1 MMKNQRGF
9 TLAEM
14 IVGVALMGIL
24 GMVAASFFVFTAKTK
39 TEITNEIEDKVDSI
53 LAERMILRD
62 LKNSEPSFNNLTVT
76 DDNGRRF
83 FDYVSDVSG
92 SSMDNS
98 ERKLT
103 LELGRR
109 NEFIFIATAERKG
122 GTMLYTPAAAY
133 EVGNPP
139 GDPRQ
144 AASLNFVSLN
154 KNNEVTFANDKIW
167 IGGNVVMLDTPTAVR
182 EMTSSGPDYSK
193 PARSP
198 IFMGVVTNSGAS
210 TLIRLSLGNLIDMTH
225 PMYPNET
232 ITSEDKFLR
241 DIPPMGGAAPL
252 VRLKVVNIIKY
263 HLAKDQTGKQINL
276 WRSVYGLQGFAQSQL
291 FAYDVQKVEFSR
303 KDATDSLIYFKI
315 YRPEKK

>member
-14 IVGVALMGIL
+14 IVGVALMGIM

-62 LKNSEPSFNNLTVT
+62 LKNSEPSFNNLNVL
-76 DDNGRRF
+76 DDYGRRF
-83 FDYVSDVSG
+83 FDYVSDASETAV
-92 SSMDNS
+92 DNS

-103 LELGRR
+103 LEAGRR
-109 NEFIFIATAERKG
+109 HEVIFIATAERKG
-122 GTMLYTPAAAY
+122 GTILYTPASAY
-133 EVGNPP
+133 KVGNPP
-139 GDPRQ
+139 ADPRQ

-154 KNNEVTFANDKIW
+154 KDNEVTFANDKIW
-167 IGGNVVMLDTPTAVR
+167 VGGNVVMLDTPTTVR
-182 EMTSSGPDYSK
+182 EMTSMGPDYTK

-198 IFMGVVTNSGAS
+198 IFLGVVPNAGAS
-210 TLIRLSLGNLIDMTH
+210 TLLRLNLGNLIDMSN

-232 ITSEDKFLR
+232 ITNEDKFLR

-263 HLAKDQTGKQINL
+263 YLAKDQSGKQINL
-276 WRSVYGLQGFAQSQL
+276 WRSVYGLQGFAQGQL
-291 FAYDVQKVEFSR
+291 FAYDVEKVEFSR
-303 KDATDSLIYFKI
+303 KDAKDSLIYFKI
-315 YRPEKK
+315 VRPEKK

>member
-14 IVGVALMGIL
+14 IVGVALMGIM

-62 LKNSEPSFNNLTVT
+62 LKNSEPSFNNLNVL
-76 DDNGRRF
+76 DDYGRRF
-83 FDYVSDVSG
+83 FDYVSDASETAV
-92 SSMDNS
+92 DNS

-103 LELGRR
+103 LEAGRR
-109 NEFIFIATAERKG
+109 HEVIFIATAERKG
-122 GTMLYTPAAAY
+122 GTILYTPASAY

-139 GDPRQ
+139 ADPRQ

-167 IGGNVVMLDTPTAVR
+167 VGGNVVMLDTPTTVR

-198 IFMGVVTNSGAS
+198 IFLGVVPNSGAS
-210 TLIRLSLGNLIDMTH
+210 TLVRLSLGNLIDMSN

-232 ITSEDKFLR
+232 ITNEDKFLR

-263 HLAKDQTGKQINL
+263 YLAKDQSGKQINL
-276 WRSVYGLQGFAQSQL
+276 WRSVYGLQGFNQGQL

-303 KDATDSLIYFKI
+303 KDAKDALIYFKI
-315 YRPEKK
+315 VRPEKK

>member
-14 IVGVALMGIL
+14 IVGVALMGIM

-62 LKNSEPSFNNLTVT
+62 LKNSEPSFNNLTVL
-76 DDNGRRF
+76 DDYGRRF
-83 FDYVSDVSG
+83 FDFVSDASETAV
-92 SSMDNS
+92 DNS

-103 LELGRR
+103 LEPGRR
-109 NEFIFIATAERKG
+109 NELIFVSMAERKG
-122 GTMLYTPAAAY
+122 GTILYTPASAY

-139 GDPRQ
+139 ADPRQ

-154 KNNEVTFANDKIW
+154 RRNEVTFANDKIW
-167 IGGNVVMLDTPTAVR
+167 IGGNVVMLDTPTTVR
-182 EMTSSGPDYSK
+182 EMTSAGPDYTK

-198 IFMGVVTNSGAS
+198 IFMGVVANSGAS
-210 TLIRLSLGNLIDMTH
+210 TLVRLNLGNLIDMTH

-232 ITSEDKFLR
+232 ITNEDKFLR

-263 HLAKDQTGKQINL
+263 YLAKDQSGKQINL
-276 WRSVYGLQGFAQSQL
+276 WRSVYGLQGFGQNQL

-303 KDATDSLIYFKI
+303 KDAKDSLIYFKI
-315 YRPEKK
+315 VRPEKK

>member
-14 IVGVALMGIL
+14 IVGVALMGIM

-62 LKNSEPSFNNLTVT
+62 LKNSEPSFNNLNVL
-76 DDNGRRF
+76 DDYGRRF
-83 FDYVSDVSG
+83 FDYVSDASETAV
-92 SSMDNS
+92 DNS

-103 LELGRR
+103 LEAGRR
-109 NEFIFIATAERKG
+109 HEVIFITTAERKG
-122 GTMLYTPAAAY
+122 GTILYTPASAY

-139 GDPRQ
+139 ADPRQ

-167 IGGNVVMLDTPTAVR
+167 VGGNVVMLDTPTTVR

-198 IFMGVVTNSGAS
+198 IFLGVVPNSGAS
-210 TLIRLSLGNLIDMTH
+210 TLVRLNLGNLIDMSN

-232 ITSEDKFLR
+232 ITNEDKFLR

-263 HLAKDQTGKQINL
+263 YLAKDQSGKQINL
-276 WRSVYGLQGFAQSQL
+276 WRSVYGLQGFNQGQL

-303 KDATDSLIYFKI
+303 KDAKDALIYFKI
-315 YRPEKK
+315 VRPEKK

>member
-14 IVGVALMGIL
+14 IVGVALMGIM

-53 LAERMILRD
+53 LAERLILRD
-62 LKNSEPSFNNLTVT
+62 LKGSEPSFNNLNVL
-76 DDNGRRF
+76 DDYGRRF
-83 FDYVSDVSG
+83 FDYVSDASE
-92 SSMDNS
+92 SAIDNS
-98 ERKLT
+98 ERMLT
-103 LELGRR
+103 LEAGRR
-109 NEFIFIATAERKG
+109 HEFIFISVAERKG
-122 GTMLYTPAAAY
+122 GTILYTPASAY

-139 GDPRQ
+139 ADPRQ

-154 KNNEVTFANDKIW
+154 RNNEVTFANDKIW
-167 IGGNVVMLDTPTAVR
+167 IGGNVVMLDTPTTVR
-182 EMTSSGPDYSK
+182 EMTPTGPNYTK

-198 IFMGVVTNSGAS
+198 IFLGVVANSGAS
-210 TLIRLSLGNLIDMTH
+210 TLARINLANLIDMSN

-232 ITSEDKFLR
+232 ITNEDKFLR

-263 HLAKDQTGKQINL
+263 YLAKDQSGKQINL
-276 WRSVYGLQGFAQSQL
+276 WRSIYGLQGFTQPQL

-303 KDATDSLIYFKI
+303 KDAKDSLIYFKI
-315 YRPEKK
+315 VRPEKK